1 MLWETCS
8 VFHSIR
14 ILGFSQPPCQVL
26 WGRTGANALPY
37 TEAFRAKMVQRMLGP
52 NAKSATALAEENG
65 IHQPTLSRWLR
76 DARTLDGMMTHKKR
90 KKKTQRWTSSEKLR
104 IVLAASQLEDAELG
118 ALLRR
123 EGVHEPDLERW
134 RSTILAALEE
144 DGGKKRRGP
153 SPEAK
158 ELAAVRRDLLRK
170 DKALAEVSALLVL
183 KKKADAIWGVVD
195 DDTDERNGE

>member
-1 MLWETCS
+1 VLWETRS

-14 ILGFSQPPCQVL
+14 DFEFFANAVPCPE
-26 WGRTGANALPY
+26 GGERESTALPY

-52 NAKSATALAEENG
+52 SAKSATALAEEIG

-76 DARTLDGMMTHKKR
+76 DARTLGSTMPNKKKR
-90 KKKTQRWTSSEKLR
+90 DQKWPSSEKLR
-104 IVLAASQLEDAELG
+104 IVLAASQLKDDELG
-118 ALLRR
+118 AFLRR
-123 EGVHEPDLERW
+123 EGLHEHQLERW
-134 RSTILAALEE
+134 RKTILAALDE
-144 DGGKKRRGP
+144 DGAKKPSGP

-158 ELAAVRRDLLRK
+158 ELAAVQRDLRRK

-195 DDTDERNGE
+195 DDTDERTGK